1 MKTILDFFKSK
12 DIFGS
17 SVTLRYG
24 SWEKR
29 NVSGDLKHKSVIGG
43 IISILSNILIYGIFL
58 YFCLLMFNYDA
69 NKYSSY
75 VVPPNWKELSIE

>member
-1 MKTILDFFKSK
+1 MKTIKDFVKNK

-24 SWEKR
+24 SWERK
-29 NVSGDLKHKSVIGG
+29 NVSGDLKHKSVFGG
-43 IISILSNILIYGIFL
+43 IISIFSNFLIYGIFL
-58 YFCLLMFNYDA
+58 YFLLLMVDYDS

-75 VVPPNWKELSIE
+75 VVPPNWE